1 MSVGDVK
8 NKIRALTQDGM
19 LDANDIKEAMASAGK
34 KVDAQEMGA
43 IRDAILNA
51 DNINLE
57 RDRFEPSGY
66 HTSMEAFQEAQ
77 GLGVRFTSLNGQLAI
92 SESVAEATTVRD
104 VSFGGTPV
112 PAEVKEL
119 LAKAYSS
126 GLVPFDVNDTKRDNE
141 TGEVKEV
148 FTHYPSMS
156 APVENMAFSHTEI
169 TPQALK
175 NDMADNSE
183 YNVIVPKRTLGPG
196 GQSMTEITYEKRSG
210 GTGNI
215 EAHYDEGMHPDIYAR
230 GSSGQKWANNVAIL
244 SDGTIHCLPAAR
256 RDEEGR
262 VILTNPALARG
273 KRLLFMGHLDV
284 RNGVVQHV
292 EMSGRLCKLAATGEQ
307 KFIDPIALL
316 KAWGFEMSP
325 SLQASAERGGGIQ
338 FSNTSDGTP
347 VRDLENGT
355 ITNKAAQP

>member
-8 NKIRALTQDGM
+8 NKIRTLTQDGM
-19 LDANDIKEAMASAGK
+19 FDAQDVKEAMASAGN
-34 KVDAQEMGA
+34 KVDAGEMNA
-43 IRDAILNA
+43 IRDAILDAENV
-51 DNINLE
+51 NLE

-66 HTSMEAFQEAQ
+66 HTTMEAFQEAQ
-77 GLGVRFTSLNGQLAI
+77 GLGVRFATMGGQLVRT
-92 SESVAEATTVRD
+92 ESVEEATTIRD
-104 VSFGGTPV
+104 TSFGGTPI

-119 LAKAYSS
+119 LSKAYAE
-126 GLVPFDVNDTKRDNE
+126 GLVPFDVNDSKRDNVS
-141 TGEVKEV
+141 GEVKEV
-148 FTHYPSMS
+148 YTHYPSMS

-175 NDMADNSE
+175 ADMADPSE

-215 EAHYDEGMHPDIYAR
+215 EAHYDEGMHTDLYAR

-292 EMSGRLCKLAATGEQ
+292 EMSGRLCKLAASGDQ

-325 SLQASAERGGGIQ
+325 SLQASSERGGGVQ

-355 ITNKAAQP
+355 IRNQGTQP